1 MSISQSVFHLTI
13 SWFLKSFNKGFWWK
27 TFWNIRILGF
37 WTLQRVS
44 RDCKSGTFKKKKK
57 KKPAYTDLSEGYSN
71 FFFFSAMV
79 LVLQRFLSYTS
90 NLLALSFLILLL
102 LQVDLNTLS
111 INIYFFHSIYQLR
124 VWFSFFFIWRQFPL
138 SGLCFIFI
146 ILSHTMLLN
155 HIDFFIFCALLTVL
169 SLSLYRIKF

>member
-57 KKPAYTDLSEGYSN
+57 KKTAYTDLSEGYSN

-111 INIYFFHSIYQLR
+111 INIYI
-124 VWFSFFFIWRQFPL
+124 FFIQFTNSEFDSLFFL
-138 SGLCFIFI
+138 SGGNFLFQDYASYLLYFLILCYLI
-146 ILSHTMLLN
+146 ILT
-155 HIDFFIFCALLTVL
+155 
-169 SLSLYRIKF
+169 SLYSVLC